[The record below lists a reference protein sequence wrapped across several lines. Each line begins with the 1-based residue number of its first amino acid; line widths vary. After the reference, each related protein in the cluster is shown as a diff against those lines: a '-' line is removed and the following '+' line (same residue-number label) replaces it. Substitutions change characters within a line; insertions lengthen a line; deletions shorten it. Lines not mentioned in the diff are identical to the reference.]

1 MIPDARTPAHVRQ
14 RVKSTLTFLEM
25 LDSWY
30 EDIKGLPHPL
40 FIAMLKMGARIQKF
54 LSKEAA

>member
-1 MIPDARTPAHVRQ
+1 M
-14 RVKSTLTFLEM
+14 KSTLVFLEM
-25 LDSWY
+25 LHNWY
-30 EDIKGLPHPL
+30 EDMKGLPHPL